1 MVFLFG
7 DSGVYRVLAKFYLP
21 ARNIEYL
28 ERKHKVPY
36 MAWSRMKMLTLTD
49 GNVVDYEAIRKD
61 LVKLAEDY
69 DIRSVVI
76 DRKFQ
81 GQQLE
86 GELIDDG
93 FSVFAAGYGWKSQDV
108 ALKEIERCV
117 RARRLLHDGHPVL
130 RWHAS
135 NAVVETDKNENYSL
149 SKRKSRSKID
159 GMAALCNAMQAALR
173 RDESMG
179 TIEVRSI

>member
-1 MVFLFG
+1 
-7 DSGVYRVLAKFYLP
+7 
-21 ARNIEYL
+21 
-28 ERKHKVPY
+28 